1 MPKDVKVQIECFYII
16 SIALPQVISACVCW
30 KKTAE
35 SILQKKYEMGKGYE
49 SNNYKFDHCG
59 TSNPYIVMKVACAH
73 ER

>member
-1 MPKDVKVQIECFYII
+1 MKVQIECFYI
-16 SIALPQVISACVCW
+16 SLALHCHKSLVHACVE

-35 SILQKKYEMGKGYE
+35 SILQKKYEMGKRYE